1 MSDSEWTQIL
11 TDIDSMMGGGV
22 TGSGSATYEAFVD
35 GYNEDM
41 TIVELAE
48 GGHGFLGLSSGISN
62 GDEIRTW
69 INNARDDASSAA
81 TSFGNLWR
89 TQLRP
94 DVAQM
99 NVLNTMSEAWSDE
112 VHEPVRNEPQAVR
125 DSGLLR
131 SWYGPGAQKYATAV
145 MAQAGAMDEMNSL
158 IQQSSTGLK
167 STANLVKN
175 VALLMLHSLQPV
187 HDKLSGWPKHGYG
200 DEHND
205 DMIFGERTGYAKGAF
220 EGLRDWLEDMID
232 SGDWKNQTDQ
242 IRIAFDDAK
251 VKTTA
256 FKANTWPK
264 AATDGIGDMKNGD
277 GGLGDQT
284 QQPGGQQP
292 APATQPGTDPDA
304 DSAGTTTVD
313 GDGVVTSQGGGTPGG
328 DGQYEGG
335 DYGGLDSDGDGTT
348 QDSGTGYSNTTN
360 DDD

>member
-11 TDIDSMMGGGV
+11 TDIDSMMGGG
-22 TGSGSATYEAFVD
+22 GSGSATYAAFVD
-35 GYNEDM
+35 CYNEDM
-41 TIVELAE
+41 SIVGLAE
-48 GGHGFLGLSSGISN
+48 GMSLTANTWGISN

-69 INNARDDASSAA
+69 INNAKDDATSAA

-99 NVLNTMSEAWSDE
+99 NMLNTMSEAWSDE

-125 DSGLLR
+125 DSGLLK

-145 MAQAGAMDEMNSL
+145 VAQAGAMDELNAL
-158 IQQSSTGLK
+158 VQQSSTGLK
-167 STANLVKN
+167 NTANLVKN
-175 VALLMLHSLQPV
+175 MALLMLHSLQPV

-205 DMIFGERTGYAKGAF
+205 SMIFGERTGYAKSAF
-220 EGLRDWLEDMID
+220 EGLRDWLQDMID
-232 SGDWKNQTDQ
+232 TGDWKNQTDQ
-242 IRIAFDDAK
+242 IRIAFVDAK
-251 VKTTA
+251 VQTVA
-256 FKANTWPK
+256 FKANKWPK
-264 AATDGIGDMKNGD
+264 AATDGIGDMKNGN

-292 APATQPGTDPDA
+292 APAAPQPGTDPDA
-304 DSAGTTTVD
+304 DSPGTTTVD
-313 GDGVVTSQGGGTPGG
+313 DKGVVTSQGGGSPGG

-335 DYGGLDSDGDGTT
+335 GYTGLDSDGDSK
-348 QDSGTGYSNTTN
+348 DKDAGTGYSNTE
-360 DDD
+360 DDDD